1 MALSDLWLNSKEQ
14 LEDKHIQQIIA
25 FAGNGQLRDGNAT
38 TIEFRSFLD
47 QIPSEILKR
56 YTDECLKDSFKD
68 SGFVLQDII
77 NQVGKRLG
85 FDVISGR
92 YRGTAGRIGFDGLWK
107 FPDGHS
113 VIVEVKTTD
122 AYRIDLSTVVGY
134 RKALIA
140 KDEVEEDS
148 LSILIVVGRKDTGD
162 LEAQIRGSRYAWD
175 MRLISADALLRLME
189 LKEEVEDPT
198 TVQRIHDILIPREF
212 TKLDEIVDILFST
225 AEEVKQEEIVNVE
238 EDTDHDRKPKFIP
251 VSFHESCVTKVQS
264 HLKKTLLKR
273 SRAKFTS
280 PDNTTALV
288 CAVSKEHVRSDQK
301 FYWFAFHPHQKE
313 FLDKSEENYIAFGCG
328 SKENVLL
335 IPFSEFT
342 EWLEGLNITE
352 REDKFYWHVHIFQ
365 EENEFVLHRKKGF
378 EKISL
383 TKHLL
388 PTESI

>member
-1 MALSDLWLNSKEQ
+1 MPLSDLWLNSKEQ

-38 TIEFRSFLD
+38 STELRSFLD
-47 QIPSEILKR
+47 QVPSEILKR

-85 FDVISGR
+85 FDVIAGR

-140 KDEVEEDS
+140 KEEVEEDS
-148 LSILIVVGRKDTGD
+148 SSILLVVGRKDTGD
-162 LEAQIRGSRYAWD
+162 FEAQIRGSRYAWD

-189 LKEEVEDPT
+189 LKEEVEDPNT
-198 TVQRIHDILIPREF
+198 IQRIHDILIPREF

-225 AEEVKQEEIVNVE
+225 AEEVKQEEIVDVE
-238 EDTDHDRKPKFIP
+238 ENADRDRKPKFIP
-251 VSFHESCVTKVQS
+251 VSFHESCVTKVQV
-264 HLKKTLLKR
+264 HLRTTLLKR

-280 PDNTTALV
+280 PDNSTALV
-288 CAVSKEHVRSDQK
+288 CAVSKEHIKGEQK

-313 FLDKSEENYIAFGCG
+313 FLDHSEENHIAFGCG

-335 IPFSEFT
+335 IPFDEFN

-352 REDKFYWHVHIFQ
+352 KEGKFYWHVHIFQ
-365 EENEFVLHRKKGF
+365 EENEFILHRKKGF

-383 TKHLL
+383 TKYLL
-388 PTESI
+388 PKAI